1 MSHYMTALAM
11 KQRGLKPAAKIVLYW
26 LADHHNGETS
36 RCFPSLARL
45 ADVCEMSKRSVQDQ
59 IAALQDAG
67 LILIESTFRDDGQQ
81 TANNFS
87 FHLKVEEGWQNLPP
101 GMAKSAMG
109 GWQNLPANNLGRDNL
124 GSEHTPLPP
133 KGGRT
138 EANEISETLCAWAS
152 PDAVASFI
160 AYRKRSKAKALT
172 LTAAKRL
179 AANLQEIFNA
189 GGDTN
194 DALGLA
200 EERGWQSIK
209 PEWYFNDKQRA
220 DRGANRQGSGM
231 AAAFA
236 SVAAD
241 CVARERNR
249 AEDPE
254 DPNGAMLW
262 GVDIS

>member
-11 KQRGLKPAAKIVLYW
+11 KQKGLKPAAKIVLYW
-26 LADHHNGETS
+26 LADHHNGETG

-45 ADVCEMSKRSVQDQ
+45 AEVCEMSKRSVQDQ
-59 IAALQDAG
+59 IAALQEAG
-67 LILIESTFRDDGQQ
+67 LISIESAFREDGQQ
-81 TANNFS
+81 TANS
-87 FHLKVEEGWQNLPP
+87 FTFHFQVDEGWQNLPS
-101 GMAKSAMG
+101 GVANSARV

-133 KGGRT
+133 KGGRA
-138 EANEISETLCAWAS
+138 EANEISETLCTWAS

-160 AYRKRSKAKALT
+160 AYRKRTKGKALT

-179 AANLQEIFNA
+179 ASNLKEIFNA
-189 GGDTN
+189 GGDTD

-220 DRGANRQGSGM
+220 DRGANRPGSGM

-236 SVAAD
+236 AVAA
-241 CVARERNR
+241 RSTPRQ
-249 AEDPE
+249 
-254 DPNGAMLW
+254 G
-262 GVDIS
+262 

>member
-11 KQRGLKPAAKIVLYW
+11 KQKGLKPATKIVLYW
-26 LADHHNGETS
+26 LADHHNGETG

-45 ADVCEMSKRSVQDQ
+45 SEVCEMSKRSVQDQ
-59 IAALQDAG
+59 INALEAAG
-67 LILIESTFRDDGQQ
+67 LISISHNYREDGQQ

-87 FHLKVEEGWQNLPP
+87 FHMQDAEGWQNLP
-101 GMAKSAMG
+101 GGVAKSAQG
-109 GWQNLPANNLGRDNL
+109 GWQNLPANNLGRDNP

-133 KGGRT
+133 KGGRA

-160 AYRKRSKAKALT
+160 AYRKRTKGKALT

-179 AANLQEIFNA
+179 ASNLKEIFNA
-189 GGDTN
+189 GGDTD

-220 DRGANRQGSGM
+220 DRGANRPGSGM

-236 SVAAD
+236 AVAA
-241 CVARERNR
+241 RSTPRQ
-249 AEDPE
+249 
-254 DPNGAMLW
+254 G
-262 GVDIS
+262 

>member
-26 LADHHNGETS
+26 LADHHNESSGA
-36 RCFPSLARL
+36 CFPSLKTL
-45 ADVCEMSKRSVQDQ
+45 AEECEMDKSTVVRHLD
-59 IAALQDAG
+59 ALEEAG
-67 LILIESTFRDDGQQ
+67 LIERSVRTRENGSQTSTAYSLRMQPVAFCNSPCRKIQQ
-81 TANNFS
+81 APVAECDT
-87 FHLKVEEGWQNLPP
+87 H
-101 GMAKSAMG
+101 
-109 GWQNLPANNLGRDNL
+109 NLGTLNV
-124 GSEHTPLPP
+124 GNEHTPLPP
-133 KGGRT
+133 KGGRV

-160 AYRKRSKAKALT
+160 AYRKRTKGKALT

-179 AANLQEIFNA
+179 ASNLKEIFNA
-189 GGDTN
+189 GGDTD

-220 DRGANRQGSGM
+220 DRGANRPGSGM

-236 SVAAD
+236 AVAA
-241 CVARERNR
+241 RSTPRQ
-249 AEDPE
+249 
-254 DPNGAMLW
+254 G
-262 GVDIS
+262 

>member
-26 LADHHNGETS
+26 LADHHNGETG

-45 ADVCEMSKRSVQDQ
+45 AEVCEMSKRSVQDQ
-59 IAALQDAG
+59 IAALQEAG
-67 LILIESTFRDDGQQ
+67 LISIENAFREDGQQ
-81 TANNFS
+81 TANSFA
-87 FHLKVEEGWQNLPP
+87 FHLQADERWQNLPS
-101 GMAKSAMG
+101 GVAKSARG
-109 GWQNLPANNLGRDNL
+109 GWQNLPANNLGRDNP
-124 GSEHTPLPP
+124 GSEQDTPLPP
-133 KGGRT
+133 KGGRA

-160 AYRKRSKAKALT
+160 AYRKRTKGKALT

-179 AANLQEIFNA
+179 ASNLQEIFNA
-189 GGDTN
+189 GGDTD

-200 EERGWQSIK
+200 EERGWQSVK

-236 SVAAD
+236 AVAA
-241 CVARERNR
+241 RSTPRQ
-249 AEDPE
+249 
-254 DPNGAMLW
+254 G
-262 GVDIS
+262 